1 MEGNCLNDEHCE
13 HTFAAICQK
22 DLNNIIKTTPMT
34 LTTLVFL
41 TSTFPQTSSGLFST
55 TTKINISS
63 GIIESSPTTLFL
75 GY

>member
-1 MEGNCLNDEHCE
+1 LNDEHCE
-13 HTFAAICQK
+13 YTYAAICQK

-34 LTTLVFL
+34 LTTSVFQ
-41 TSTFPQTSSGLFST
+41 TSTFPPTSSGLFST
-55 TTKINISS
+55 TSKLNFST